1 MEYIQKIPFIS
12 AFVFG
17 VLAVP
22 LTILALSDF
31 TSSDAKNQAV
41 GLQNFTGLDY
51 YSLSLVYLGV
61 VPAPCGYGYKAHL
74 IINLRR

>member
-61 VPAPCGYGYKAHL
+61 VPAPCGYGCNAPL